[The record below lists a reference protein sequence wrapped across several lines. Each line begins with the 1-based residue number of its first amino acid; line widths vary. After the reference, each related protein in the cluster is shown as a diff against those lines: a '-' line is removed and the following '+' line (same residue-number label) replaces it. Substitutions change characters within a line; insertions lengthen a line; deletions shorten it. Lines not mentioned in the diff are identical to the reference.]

1 MQSLPPLLSL
11 LHVQSQAEEVND
23 AGICTHMRCIH
34 TSSTHT
40 KHTLLPISNHQHIV
54 CNTAVSTPT
63 MTPCSTHTQSFAL
76 SPPFNFPTPTILKK
90 AMEEKVT
97 RHIGHI
103 NKCQENGMAILFLWS
118 VVSISMHNLKQPNS
132 TACPNDMF
140 KITAKTCYLVD
151 VVCASSLNCYKR
163 TIQLM
168 CTSKTDQAESALKK
182 DVKY

>member
-1 MQSLPPLLSL
+1 
-11 LHVQSQAEEVND
+11 
-23 AGICTHMRCIH
+23 
-34 TSSTHT
+34 
-40 KHTLLPISNHQHIV
+40 
-54 CNTAVSTPT
+54 
-63 MTPCSTHTQSFAL
+63 
-76 SPPFNFPTPTILKK
+76 
-90 AMEEKVT
+90 
-97 RHIGHI
+97 
-103 NKCQENGMAILFLWS
+103 MAILFLWS